1 MLDFARHADRAIY
14 VLIAVIAVTV
24 ALEGAEDRAGKA
36 LSYAIGT
43 ALALTLA
50 ELFADRVGI
59 SIRSRRPATEEEIRH
74 EYREA
79 LTGLVVVTPAISM
92 LLLAVLDVV
101 TIDTAYI
108 LAQWVGFVILAIYSY
123 AASRASGG
131 SQLRAIVGAAAL
143 TAIGG
148 ALIGFNALIK

>member
-14 VLIAVIAVTV
+14 VLIAVMAVTV
-24 ALEGAEDRAGKA
+24 ALEGVEDRPGKA
-36 LSYAIGT
+36 IAYAIGT

-59 SIRSRRPATEEEIRH
+59 SIRSRRPATEDEIRH

-79 LTGLVVVTPAISM
+79 LTGLVVVALPISM
-92 LLLAVLDVV
+92 LLLAALGVV
-101 TIDTAYI
+101 AIDTAYV

-123 AASRASGG
+123 VASRAGGG
-131 SQLRAIVGAAAL
+131 SRLQALVGAAAL